1 MHLEERMVDVMTN
14 SLTDALKN
22 KKFATLEDAKEY
34 ILACRD
40 ADVEVSQNQFIESIS
55 QLNLSDDD
63 MDKLFDW
70 CDENEIS
77 FMDQHEF
84 DMEEE
89 VIDDVDED
97 LDSRIDDE
105 VDENSIEDEISQL
118 EQTFANAS
126 HTKINDPV
134 KMYLKEIGQI
144 PLLDPKEEPIIA
156 KRIQD
161 GEAAKKK
168 LEEPDL
174 DIEERKKLASDCCR
188 WRRGKTSFDLK

>member
-1 MHLEERMVDVMTN
+1 
-14 SLTDALKN
+14 
-22 KKFATLEDAKEY
+22 
-34 ILACRD
+34 
-40 ADVEVSQNQFIESIS
+40 
-55 QLNLSDDD
+55 
-63 MDKLFDW
+63 
-70 CDENEIS
+70 
-77 FMDQHEF
+77 MDQHEF

-97 LDSRIDDE
+97 LDSRIDDA

-156 KRIQD
+156 KEFKMEKPQ
-161 GEAAKKK
+161 
-168 LEEPDL
+168 
-174 DIEERKKLASDCCR
+174 RKSWKNQILI
-188 WRRGKTSFDLK
+188 

>member
-1 MHLEERMVDVMTN
+1 
-14 SLTDALKN
+14 
-22 KKFATLEDAKEY
+22 
-34 ILACRD
+34 
-40 ADVEVSQNQFIESIS
+40 
-55 QLNLSDDD
+55 

-84 DMEEE
+84 DMDEE

-97 LDSRIDDE
+97 LDSRIDDA

-144 PLLDPKEEPIIA
+144 PLLDPKKSQSLPREFKMEKP
-156 KRIQD
+156 Q
-161 GEAAKKK
+161 
-168 LEEPDL
+168 
-174 DIEERKKLASDCCR
+174 RKSWKNQILI
-188 WRRGKTSFDLK
+188 